1 MSRREP
7 LVEVLDRVANVKR
20 ASPTRYRARC
30 PAHQNEKSKNRSLV
44 IFENEN
50 GSVGFHCHAGC
61 DRDDILKVIGLQ
73 PSDLF
78 PHDEWMAR
86 QRYKCMMENKP
97 THAQLRTVV
106 ENARGAATIVE
117 VGARMLSVG
126 EILDQMDLTTLA
138 GASSDLQEM
147 LNV

>member
-20 ASPTRYRARC
+20 ASPTRYRAKC

-50 GSVGFHCHAGC
+50 GSVGLHCHAGGH
-61 DRDDILKVIGLQ
+61 RDDILKVMGLQ

-78 PHDEWMAR
+78 PHDEWIAR
-86 QRYKCMMENKP
+86 QRYRCMAENKP
-97 THAQLRTVV
+97 THGQLRTLV
-106 ENARGAATIVE
+106 ERARGAATIVE

>member
-7 LVEVLDRVANVKR
+7 LREVLDRVANVKK

-30 PAHQNEKSKNRSLV
+30 PAHQDEKSKNRSLV

-61 DRDDILKVIGLQ
+61 QCDEILFVVGLQ

-78 PHDEWMAR
+78 PNDEWMEK
-86 QRYKCMMENKP
+86 QRKEGKP
-97 THAQLRTVV
+97 TGPQLRSVI
-106 ENARGAATIVE
+106 ERARGATTLVE
-117 VGARMLSVG
+117 VGARMLSRG
-126 EILDQMDLTTLA
+126 ETLDADDLILLA
-138 GASSDLQEM
+138 GASADLRGM
-147 LNV
+147 LDV

>member
-7 LVEVLDRVANVKR
+7 LVEVLDRLANVKR

-30 PAHQNEKSKNRSLV
+30 PAHQSEKSKNRSLV
-44 IFENEN
+44 VFENEN
-50 GSVGFHCHAGC
+50 RSVGFHCHGGYQ
-61 DRDDILKVIGLQ
+61 RDEILLLIGLQ

-78 PHDEWMAR
+78 PHDEWIDR
-86 QRYKCMMENKP
+86 QRYECMKENKP
-97 THAQLRTVV
+97 THGQLRTLV
-106 ENARGAATIVE
+106 ERARGAATIVE

-138 GASSDLQEM
+138 GVS
-147 LNV
+147 